1 MIIDF
6 RHASRIAEEVEERAK
21 DAQGNVY
28 LTIEEIRKQEEERR
42 AGQFCIAAFASFPE

>member
-1 MIIDF
+1 MTYGF
-6 RHASRIAEEVEERAK
+6 HSHRIAEEVEERAK

-42 AGQFCIAAFASFPE
+42 AGRLRLSKI